1 MYLRKQCIL
10 DNFLSLTHQM
20 RRGSGRVFHIHSVEC
35 LWVRFPSLPPYG
47 LTTVLTFA
55 SSTPLTTWHLNIS
68 GCETNNYPPTLLVLE
83 GYTKRSYIHIWHHS
97 VRHSNTNRVGGWSEL
112 GAEYIPI
119 DWNHTLWVQ
128 FPFTPRSRGS
138 GRVFHIHAVECLWV
152 RFPSLPPCGA
162 YLQDG
167 PRDR

>member
-68 GCETNNYPPTLLVLE
+68 GCEINNYPPTLLVLE

-112 GAEYIPI
+112 GAEYILIRLESYSMGSIPI
-119 DWNHTLWVQ
+119 HSAIEGVWSGIPHPRGGMPMGSIPIPSTLR
-128 FPFTPRSRGS
+128 TR
-138 GRVFHIHAVECLWV
+138 
-152 RFPSLPPCGA
+152 
-162 YLQDG
+162 
-167 PRDR
+167 